1 MVVAFFFAVVLFS
14 SAFSLEIHVDP
25 VNGDDTTG
33 RGSLSKP
40 LRTVLAARN
49 ALRARASVEGARFPL
64 SWQTARLA
72 TVNIVACRTIMN
84 LQIDDVQARSVS
96 CCTLAFTPLSLWKAQ

>member
-1 MVVAFFFAVVLFS
+1 MGHSSTFFVMRIAFLAVALLS

-25 VNGDDTTG
+25 VNGNDTTG

-72 TVNIVACRTIMN
+72 LLSTSWPA
-84 LQIDDVQARSVS
+84 AR
-96 CCTLAFTPLSLWKAQ
+96 L